1 MFEPQHKD
9 GPLKYKKGM
18 TVTVKNNNVSSAIS
32 SLKRRMNDEGI
43 TKELRNREYHMT
55 KGQKRRKAHAAAVRR
70 HLKDVQDKIEK
81 GLM

>member
-1 MFEPQHKD
+1 MFEPNFKE

-18 TVTVKNNNVSSAIS
+18 TVTVKNNNISNAIS

-43 TKELRNREYHMT
+43 TKELRDREYYMS

-70 HLKDVQDKIEK
+70 HKKDVEQKVKD
-81 GLM
+81 GLI